1 MPSFGYFP
9 SEIGIDRQ
17 GLKNTGKVFWNLS
30 VSELYEHS
38 LRDQVGLLSSNGSL
52 VCTTG
57 PHTGRS
63 PQDKYFVE
71 EPSTKDDID
80 WGAVNRPLS
89 EESFDKLYAR
99 MTAHFEGKP
108 VYVRDMY
115 AGAEE
120 DTRISIRV
128 INEKAWHNLFAAQ
141 LFIRPAPGSTT
152 HHDPQFTIINAP
164 SCKADPKV
172 DGTRSETFVVIHFA
186 RRLILIGG
194 TAYAGEIKKS
204 IFTLMNYLLPKAG
217 VLSMH
222 CSANLGTAGD
232 VALFFGLSGTGKTTL
247 SADPNRRLIGDDE
260 HGWSDRGVF
269 NVEGGCYAK
278 CIRLSAEGE
287 PQIYRAIRFGTVLEN
302 VKVDPAT
309 REIDYDNDDL
319 TENTRAAYPVEYID
333 GAVIPG
339 VGGHPSNVL
348 FLTCDAFGVL
358 PPISRLTPDQA
369 MYHFLSG
376 YTAKVAGTESGVVEP
391 QVTFSAC
398 FGAPFLPLKPGH
410 YAQMLGERLARH
422 NANCWLV
429 NTGWSGGGVGTGRRM
444 RLAHTRAM
452 VQAAI
457 SGDLDDVNF
466 TEDPVFGLHVP
477 QQCPGVPN
485 DVLSPRS
492 AWADGQQYD
501 AKAKELA
508 ARFVEN
514 FRQFDQVTDAIRNAG
529 PRVLV
534 G

>member
-1 MPSFGYFP
+1 MPSFGYCP
-9 SEIGIDRQ
+9 SEIGIDQQ
-17 GLKNTGKVFWNLS
+17 GLTNTGEVYWNLP

-38 LRDQVGLLSSNGSL
+38 LREQVGVLSASGAL

-57 PHTGRS
+57 AHTGRS
-63 PQDKYFVE
+63 PKDKYFVE
-71 EPSTKDDID
+71 EPSTQGDIA

-99 MTAHFEGKP
+99 ITSHFEGRR

-115 AGAEE
+115 AGADES
-120 DTRISIRV
+120 TRISIRV
-128 INEKAWHNLFAAQ
+128 INEQAWHNLFATQ
-141 LFIRPAPGSTT
+141 LFIRPELGSTA
-152 HHDPQFTIINAP
+152 HHNPQFTIINAP
-164 SCKADPKV
+164 SCKANPET

-204 IFTLMNYLLPKAG
+204 IFTLMNYLLPKAD

-222 CSANLGTAGD
+222 CSANLGISGD

-247 SADPNRRLIGDDE
+247 SADPDRRLIGDDE
-260 HGWSDRGVF
+260 HGWSDSGVF
-269 NVEGGCYAK
+269 NIEGGCYAK
-278 CIRLSAEGE
+278 CIRLTEAGE
-287 PQIYRAIRFGTVLEN
+287 PQIFRAIRFGTVLEN
-302 VKVDPAT
+302 VKVDPGS
-309 REIDYDNDDL
+309 RLPDYECDEL
-319 TENTRAAYPVEYID
+319 TENTRAAYPVEHID

-358 PPISRLTPDQA
+358 PPISRLTPAQA

-398 FGAPFLPLKPGH
+398 FGAPFLPLKPGY
-410 YAQMLGERLARH
+410 YAQMLGERLAKH
-422 NANCWLV
+422 EAKCWLV
-429 NTGWSGGGVGTGRRM
+429 NTGWSGGGVGVGQRM
-444 RLAHTRAM
+444 RLSHTRAM
-452 VQAAI
+452 VQAAL
-457 SGDLDDVNF
+457 SGALDGVNYS
-466 TEDPVFGLHVP
+466 EDPVFGLHVP
-477 QQCPGVPN
+477 QECPGVPTE
-485 DVLSPRS
+485 VLSPRT

-501 AKAKELA
+501 AKARELA

-514 FRQFDQVTDAIRNAG
+514 FRQFTHVTDEIRNAG

>member
-477 QQCPGVPN
+477 QQCPGVPI